1 MKKKLWLRFL
11 LYFPG
16 IIIIYTFIMYVSPFV
31 QFLGFAE
38 YDYTYE
44 ELGEAV
50 QELLPGR
57 GFVRYEEHGAAR
69 QELPGGGS
77 VSLDAEIEILSIEKN
92 YSTAMVVCT
101 DGNRIFAVG
110 FQGGGIPTHYRMD
123 NIGLLPFDT
132 VVDVDG
138 RYPLMV
144 KYTLS
149 PENEITGCELTV
161 TNRFYRW
168 VILALADLG
177 LAYAGTFGREKYL
190 RQKEKELEY
199 EERRKDTKSFAEMV
213 REEKEAKQREQ
224 EQDANPK

>member
-1 MKKKLWLRFL
+1 MTSCLGSNAVAVI
-11 LYFPG
+11 PVS
-16 IIIIYTFIMYVSPFV
+16 YTHLDVYKR
-31 QFLGFAE
+31 QE

-144 KYTLS
+144 KSLS
-149 PENEITGCELTV
+149 LIH
-161 TNRFYRW
+161 
-168 VILALADLG
+168 I
-177 LAYAGTFGREKYL
+177 
-190 RQKEKELEY
+190 
-199 EERRKDTKSFAEMV
+199 
-213 REEKEAKQREQ
+213 
-224 EQDANPK
+224 

>member
-16 IIIIYTFIMYVSPFV
+16 IIIIYTVIMYVSPFV

-44 ELGEAV
+44 ELGKAV

-69 QELPGGGS
+69 QELPGSCS
-77 VSLDAEIEILSIEKN
+77 VSPDAEIEVLSIEKN
-92 YSTAMVVCT
+92 YSTAVVICT
-101 DGNRIFAVG
+101 DGNEIFAVG
-110 FQGGGIPTHYRMD
+110 FQAGGIPTHYRMD
-123 NIGLLPFDT
+123 NIGILPFDT
-132 VVDVDG
+132 VVDVNG

-144 KYTLS
+144 RYTLS
-149 PENEITGCELTV
+149 PEGEITGYELTV

-168 VILALADLG
+168 VILALTTLG
-177 LAYAGTFGREKYL
+177 FAYTGTFGREKYL

-199 EERRKDTKSFAEMV
+199 EERLKNTKSFAEMA

-224 EQDANPK
+224 EQDTNPK